1 MCANGWL
8 PEVSFV
14 YSSII
19 KVMNTDMLTH
29 HFARLE
35 MMMAEEKGID
45 LSYEDAIKLV
55 QSQK

>member
-1 MCANGWL
+1 VKNIWL
-8 PEVSFV
+8 PERGVV
-14 YSSII
+14 YLSII